1 MTRPALTL
9 LLAAVPLSA
18 QSNSPEVFASIGAF
32 SINSDEG
39 SIGRTVSYSGGVSV
53 PFFRNWSAEL
63 EVLTG
68 KVTSDH
74 PGGPDNF
81 YRTRRTLGIAS
92 VVRRWCN
99 RRACLFAGSGVG
111 IQRRDSVSRSDNF
124 APDYTPQDWQ
134 EIRPRVFETSFSR
147 EALVYFAPKAGVTM
161 YPLPRLGVRTEF
173 SFASYHV
180 NLRIGVAYRFH

>member
-1 MTRPALTL
+1 MTRPALTI
-9 LLAAVPLSA
+9 LLAAVPLAA

-32 SINSDEG
+32 SINGDEG
-39 SIGRTVSYSGGVSV
+39 SIGGTVSSSGDVSV

-63 EVLTG
+63 DVLTG

-92 VVRRWCN
+92 VVRRWCSH
-99 RRACLFAGSGVG
+99 RACLFAGSGVG
-111 IQRRDSVSRSDNF
+111 IQRRDSVSRSDRF
-124 APDYTPQDWQ
+124 ASDYTPQDWQ
-134 EIRPRVFETSFSR
+134 EIRPRVFETSSSG
-147 EALVYFAPKAGVTM
+147 EAPVYLAPRAGVTL

-173 SFASYHV
+173 SFAGYHV
-180 NLRIGVAYRFH
+180 NLRIGVACRFH

>member
-1 MTRPALTL
+1 MNRTALTL
-9 LLAAVPLSA
+9 LLAAVPLAA

-39 SIGRTVSYSGGVSV
+39 SIGRTVSYSSGVSV

-63 EVLTG
+63 DALTG
-68 KVTSDH
+68 KVTRDH

-99 RRACLFAGSGVG
+99 RRVCLFAGSGVG
-111 IQRRDSVSRSDNF
+111 IQRRDSVSRSDRF
-124 APDYTPQDWQ
+124 AADYTPQDWQ
-134 EIRPRVFETSFSR
+134 EIRHGVFELSSSR
-147 EALVYFAPKAGVTM
+147 ESPVYFAPKAGVTM